1 MSEGL
6 RHLLEAKRGLEE
18 ARLGRPG
25 AEGALPSLSR
35 KKFEERTRRVTLYL
49 TNETYS
55 DLQAVRSQGYNQSA
69 LVDRAVTEFLAKNWS
84 TTGHE

>member
-18 ARLGRPG
+18 SDCSGPG
-25 AEGALPSLSR
+25 AEGALPRLSQR
-35 KKFEERTRRVTLYL
+35 KFEERTRRLTLYL
-49 TNETYS
+49 SNETYS

-69 LVDRAVTEFLAKNWS
+69 LVDRAVKEFLAKHWP
-84 TTGHE
+84 TAGHE